1 MKKVFLFLVANLLVF
16 NSFGQADSADP
27 LMKAG
32 DEALTAKN
40 YPVAFEKYNAYLT
53 QSGKNDTVRV
63 FNCAVCADK
72 ADKFAE
78 AAKYFEQS
86 IKNGYNLESS
96 YVGAVKAYY
105 DMKKGPE
112 LIALAKTGIEK
123 FPNNANIQKLVYAY
137 SMKTGQ
143 ALQKANKI
151 KEAED
156 TFEQGLILTDKTMK
170 TNVLYSLGV
179 LYYNTGAKTLQT
191 ATPLATSD
199 PDKYAKEK
207 AEATADFKKA
217 SEYLTEATTLSPDNA
232 NAKKLLDSVKA
243 AMK

>member
-1 MKKVFLFLVANLLVF
+1 MKRLFVLLVANLLVW
-16 NSFGQADSADP
+16 NSFAQNADP
-27 LMKAG
+27 NQLIKEG

-53 QSGKNDTVRV
+53 QSGKNDTVRIY
-63 FNCAVCADK
+63 NCAVCADK
-72 ADKFAE
+72 ADKFAD
-78 AAKYFEQS
+78 AAKYFEKS
-86 IKNGYNLESS
+86 IKNNYKTEDA
-96 YVGAVKAYY
+96 YVGLAKAYS

-112 LIALAKTGIEK
+112 LIATAKEGMEK
-123 FPNNANIQKLVYAY
+123 FPENINLQKLVYVY
-137 SMKTGQ
+137 CMKNGQ

-156 TFEQGLILTDKTMK
+156 TFEQGLIIKDKKMK

-179 LYYNTGAKTLQT
+179 LYYNAGAKTLQA

-207 AEATADFKKA
+207 TEAMNDFKKA
-217 SEYLTEATTLSPDNA
+217 SEYLNEVTTIAPDNA
-232 NAKKLLDSVKA
+232 NAKKLLDAVKA